1 LARDLWSRVIFH
13 WRTSLSALQFVFQ
26 NLFALDRR
34 PGTAQVPA
42 MLTRFLPWRRPRI
55 NVIEMHGLIAP
66 RPGAVSAGTM
76 APLIDRAF
84 RTARGQ
90 PVILDIESPGGSPVQ
105 SDLIAT
111 LVRRRAD
118 EHKVR
123 VHAVIREVG
132 ASGGYWLACAA
143 DEIHANPMSIV
154 GSIGVRGGG
163 FGFPDVLAR
172 IGIERRLYTAGSN
185 KARLDPFR
193 PEKPEDVA
201 FVQDLLDALHE
212 RFKAWVRS
220 RRGDRLKADEAA
232 LFDGSFM
239 LGERA
244 LEVGLIDG
252 FADIDSLVRKLGGD
266 RMKSRVLR
274 PRRRGL
280 LQRLPRVAVD
290 ALFDAIEA
298 RRARIDLLP

>member
-1 LARDLWSRVIFH
+1 MPHL
-13 WRTSLSALQFVFQ
+13 
-26 NLFALDRR
+26 LF
-34 PGTAQVPA
+34 
-42 MLTRFLPWRRPRI
+42 WRRPRI
-55 NVIEMHGLIAP
+55 NVVEMHGLIAP
-66 RPGAVSAGTM
+66 RPGALGVAAM
-76 APLIDRAF
+76 APLIGHAF

-90 PVILDIESPGGSPVQ
+90 PVLLDIESPGGSPVQ
-105 SDLIAT
+105 SDLIAA
-111 LVRRRAD
+111 LIRRRAD

-163 FGFPDVLAR
+163 FGFSDMLAR
-172 IGIERRLYTAGSN
+172 FGVERRLYTAGTN
-185 KARLDPFR
+185 KARLDPFS

-212 RFKAWVRS
+212 RFKAWVRE
-220 RRGDRLKADEAA
+220 RRAGKLKADEAV

-244 LEVGLIDG
+244 LAVGLIDSL
-252 FADIDSLVRKLGGD
+252 ADIDGLARRLAGEKA
-266 RMKSRVLR
+266 RTRVFR

-280 LQRLPRVAVD
+280 LARLPRMAIDAVLD
-290 ALFDAIEA
+290 AVEERSWRSGLG
-298 RRARIDLLP
+298 R

>member
-1 LARDLWSRVIFH
+1 MPFRLLF
-13 WRTSLSALQFVFQ
+13 WRK
-26 NLFALDRR
+26 
-34 PGTAQVPA
+34 
-42 MLTRFLPWRRPRI
+42 PRI
-55 NVIEMHGLIAP
+55 NVVEMHGLITP
-66 RPGAVSAGTM
+66 RPGTVSMGTM
-76 APLIDRAF
+76 APLLDRAF
-84 RTARGQ
+84 RMSRGQ

-105 SDLIAT
+105 SDLIAS
-111 LVRRRAD
+111 LIRRRAE

-163 FGFPDVLAR
+163 FGFPDMLAR
-172 IGIERRLYTAGSN
+172 YGVERRLYTAGAN
-185 KARLDPFR
+185 KARLDPFS

-201 FVQDLLDALHE
+201 FVQELLDALHE
-212 RFKAWVRS
+212 RFKAWVRT
-220 RRGDRLKADEAA
+220 RRGAKLTGDQGA

-252 FADIDSLVRKLGGD
+252 FADVDGLVKTLGGEKM
-266 RMKSRVLR
+266 RSRVFR

-280 LQRLPRVAVD
+280 LRRLPGMLVD
-290 ALFDAIEA
+290 AVFDAVEE
-298 RRARIDLLP
+298 RSWRAGLGR

>member
-1 LARDLWSRVIFH
+1 MAR
-13 WRTSLSALQFVFQ
+13 AG
-26 NLFALDRR
+26 LDRR
-34 PGTAQVPA
+34 LGTAQVA
-42 MLTRFLPWRRPRI
+42 TMLLRLFPWRRPRI

-66 RPGAVSAGTM
+66 RTGALNSGTM
-76 APLIDRAF
+76 APVIDRAF
-84 RTARGQ
+84 RTARGR

-105 SDLIAT
+105 SELIAS
-111 LVRRRAD
+111 LIRRRA
-118 EHKVR
+118 EQHTVR

-163 FGFPDVLAR
+163 FGFPDMLAR
-172 IGIERRLYTAGSN
+172 IGIERRLYTAGTS
-185 KARLDPFR
+185 KARLDPFS

-212 RFKAWVRS
+212 RFKSWVRT
-220 RRGDRLKADEAA
+220 RRGARLKDDEAT

-244 LEVGLIDG
+244 LERGLIDG
-252 FADIDSLVRKLGGD
+252 FADVDSLVRKLGGEKAVP
-266 RMKSRVLR
+266 RMFR

-280 LQRLPRVAVD
+280 LRRLPGIAVH
-290 ALFDAIEA
+290 ALFDTVEE
-298 RRARIDLLP
+298 RSWRIG